1 MTSVVLGPY
10 ATRLLGDYGADVVK
24 VESPDGDVLRHSGP
38 MKHPRMGHLYL
49 STNRSKRSIVLD
61 LKKPAGRDAL
71 LRLARGADV
80 LATNV
85 RPQAMARLGLGWDA
99 VRGANP
105 RIVYA
110 SAVGFS
116 QRGPYAD
123 RPAYDDLIQGMA
135 GIPWL
140 VAQAGAEVPRYA
152 PIILAD
158 RMAGL
163 HFALAIVAALQARD
177 RTGEGQRVDVPM
189 YESVL
194 DAVLGEHLAGRAY
207 VPDEGAAGYARSITP
222 DRRPYRTKDGWLCVL
237 VYNDKH
243 WRAFLG
249 AIGEAQRFESDARFA
264 TQAARIRHVGEVYAY
279 LAGVLATRSTDEWL
293 ALFAQADIPAARMQ
307 SLEDVLADRHLAAT
321 GFLAEFD
328 HPSEGRMRGIGV
340 PAEWNGERLA
350 ARRHA
355 PRLGEHTRE
364 VLREAGYA
372 EAEIGAMLASGDAT
386 QG

>member
-49 STNRSKRSIVLD
+49 STNRSKRSVVLD
-61 LKKPAGRDAL
+61 LKQPAGRDAL
-71 LRLARGADV
+71 LRLARKADV

-85 RPQAMARLGLGWDA
+85 RPQAMARLGLGWDD
-99 VRGANP
+99 VRAANP

-116 QRGPYAD
+116 QRGPYAE

-140 VAQAGAEVPRYA
+140 VAKAGAAVPRYA

-163 HFALAIVAALQARD
+163 HFALAIVAALRARD
-177 RTGEGQRVDVPM
+177 ETGEGQRVDVPM

-207 VPDEGAAGYARSITP
+207 LPDEGPAGYARSITP
-222 DRRPYRTKDGWLCVL
+222 DRRPYRTQDGWLCVL

-249 AIGEAQRFESDARFA
+249 AIGEPQRFESDPRFA
-264 TQAARIRHVGEVYAY
+264 TQAARIRHVEEVYAY
-279 LAGVLATRSTDEWL
+279 LAEVLATRSTAEWL
-293 ALFAQADIPAARMQ
+293 ALFARADIPAARMQ
-307 SLEDVLADRHLAAT
+307 SLEDILADRHLEAT

-328 HPSEGRMRGIGV
+328 HPSEGRMRGIGIA
-340 PAEWNGERLA
+340 AEWNGARLDA
-350 ARRHA
+350 TRHA

-364 VLREAGYA
+364 VLREAGYG
-372 EAEIGAMLASGDAT
+372 EAEIAALLATGGAAQA
-386 QG
+386 